1 MWDDCAANA
10 FWADPDGAV
19 WIGTLKGLS
28 RYQPGPPALPLM
40 PPRPVILDVNFGEGN
55 FRETNFGA
63 HSADPGVFASVPFR
77 DRDFSVSF
85 SSLSF
90 QTEKNM
96 RFRYRLTGLDDRWV
110 ETAMREVHYASL
122 PAGSYRFEV
131 AARNA
136 NSDWSASSQAVAF
149 RIVPPWW
156 ATWWF
161 LMLTI
166 GGLVALLC
174 LVVRARVNQMIRER
188 RRLERAV
195 LDRTKDLELQKD
207 VVQRQ
212 KGAIEELLRQSEEIS
227 RLKSEFL
234 ANMSHEIRTPMNGVI
249 GMTQLML
256 GTSLDR
262 EQTEYI
268 ITVRDSAEALLVVIN
283 DILDF
288 SKIEAGKM
296 ELAYE
301 LFSVRECVSDALQVF
316 VWKAR
321 EKGIGLTQ
329 EIAPEVPE
337 MVMGDSDRLRQV
349 LLNLVAN
356 AMKFTEHGKI
366 SLTVIALERTNPET
380 WCLQFSVR
388 DTGAGIPVDRQE
400 AIFEA
405 FEQADGSSTRR
416 TGGTGLGLAIS
427 SKLVRLMHGRIGVV
441 SAPGQGSTFSFSIQL
456 GVDSGKHLDSAR
468 KDRSSRSHEI
478 AVPKAAEPLRILLAE
493 DNVVNQLVARRLIE
507 KMGHS
512 LVVVE
517 DGRQAV
523 NAALEGKF
531 DLVFMDVQMPEMDGF
546 EAVALIR
553 KAESER
559 PCPAGQE
566 RPHLQVIAMTAHAM
580 SGDRDQ
586 CLRAGMDDYI
596 SKPISVRAVTEAI
609 ERVCEM
615 KMETS
620 RNSQSGR

>member
-1 MWDDCAANA
+1 
-10 FWADPDGAV
+10 
-19 WIGTLKGLS
+19 
-28 RYQPGPPALPLM
+28 
-40 PPRPVILDVNFGEGN
+40 
-55 FRETNFGA
+55 
-63 HSADPGVFASVPFR
+63 
-77 DRDFSVSF
+77 
-85 SSLSF
+85 
-90 QTEKNM
+90 
-96 RFRYRLTGLDDRWV
+96 
-110 ETAMREVHYASL
+110 MREVHYASL

-131 AARNA
+131 EARNA
-136 NSDWSASSQAVAF
+136 NSEWSASSQAVAF

-166 GGLVALLC
+166 GGVVALVC

-268 ITVRDSAEALLVVIN
+268 TTVRDSAEALLVVIN

-296 ELAYE
+296 ELVYDSF
-301 LFSVRECVSDALQVF
+301 LVRECVTDALQVF

-329 EIAPEVPE
+329 DIAPEVPE

-356 AMKFTEHGKI
+356 AMKFTEQGKI
-366 SLTVIALERTNPET
+366 SLTVTALERANPET

-388 DTGAGIPVDRQE
+388 DTGSGIPLDRQE

-416 TGGTGLGLAIS
+416 TGGTGLGLAIC

-456 GVDSGKHLDSAR
+456 GVDNGKHLESAR
-468 KDRSSRSHEI
+468 KDLSGRSHEI
-478 AVPKAAEPLRILLAE
+478 AVPQAAEPLRILLAE

-523 NAALEGKF
+523 KAALEGKF

-546 EAVALIR
+546 EAVATIR

-559 PCPAGQE
+559 LCPAGQE

-596 SKPISVRAVTEAI
+596 SKPISVRAVAEAI

-620 RNSQSGR
+620 RNLQRGR